1 MKQNAQGYFIG
12 DKKSIFS
19 FENKKKL
26 GCDSLEV
33 YLVLKVRTLSMDLG
47 EMGLWFSSL
56 NIIDIWFWTVKNV
69 SFIMCKRSRWIP
81 ASTLPVSLMIQ
92 YKHFSKNTL

>member
-47 EMGLWFSSL
+47 EMGL
-56 NIIDIWFWTVKNV
+56 
-69 SFIMCKRSRWIP
+69 
-81 ASTLPVSLMIQ
+81 
-92 YKHFSKNTL
+92 